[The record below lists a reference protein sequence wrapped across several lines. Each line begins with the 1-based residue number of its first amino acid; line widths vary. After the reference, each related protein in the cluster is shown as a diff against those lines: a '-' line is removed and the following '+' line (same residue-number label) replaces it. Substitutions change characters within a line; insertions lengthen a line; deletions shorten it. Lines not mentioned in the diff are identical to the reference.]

1 MSETRVSTAAVDAAS
16 SRVASETAAFE
27 TRLAACRSLVES
39 TIGADWAGS
48 AADAFGSSWLEWLEG
63 AASIQDALSGMSR
76 LLAEAAAQYESAEG
90 VVTRASD
97 ESSVTVSGGPGGS
110 AAPHDGKTS

>member
-16 SRVASETAAFE
+16 SRIASETAAFE

-48 AADAFGSSWLEWLEG
+48 AADAFGSSWLEWLQG
-63 AASIQDALSGMSR
+63 AASIQDALSGISR
-76 LLAEAAAQYESAEG
+76 LLTEAAAQYESAEG

-97 ESSVTVSGGPGGS
+97 ESSVTVSGGPGDSGTPGEAS
-110 AAPHDGKTS
+110 